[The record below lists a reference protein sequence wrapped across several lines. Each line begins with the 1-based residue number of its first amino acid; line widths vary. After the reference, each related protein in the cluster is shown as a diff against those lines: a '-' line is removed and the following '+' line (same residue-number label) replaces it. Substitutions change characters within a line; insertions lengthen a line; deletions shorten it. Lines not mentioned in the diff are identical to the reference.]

1 MVPYVNITRG
11 VTVRENYFIPMYEDN
26 VYDLR
31 FSFPINFFDGDN
43 ACRGT
48 PKVPFKEKVYKRHFE
63 SYVAFI
69 NDKLSHHRDEI
80 KFAAYNE
87 AMLGVS
93 QPRLATL

>member
-48 PKVPFKEKVYKRHFE
+48 PKVPFK
-63 SYVAFI
+63 
-69 NDKLSHHRDEI
+69 
-80 KFAAYNE
+80 
-87 AMLGVS
+87 
-93 QPRLATL
+93 